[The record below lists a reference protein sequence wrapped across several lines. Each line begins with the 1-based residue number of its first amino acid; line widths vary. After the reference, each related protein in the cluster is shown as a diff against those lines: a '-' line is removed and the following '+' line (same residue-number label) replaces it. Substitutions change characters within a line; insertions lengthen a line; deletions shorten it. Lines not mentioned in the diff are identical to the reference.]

1 ASPIWAKIIKNVTK
15 PSNYLDLTR
24 IPSNMV
30 KVEICA
36 ATNTLAC
43 TECRGHTEL
52 FIKGTEP
59 KAKCNKEMIEKL
71 NQSPSLS
78 D

>member
-1 ASPIWAKIIKNVTK
+1 
-15 PSNYLDLTR
+15 
-24 IPSNMV
+24 MV